1 MAIRFKRGD
10 EYMESGINKLFEY
23 YDSIFFEEKVEIE
36 QNGRMGMHYDG
47 LNLDIYL
54 ENSVLDID
62 YLSIED
68 YFETNANVKYNETN
82 SLFNQYSNQS
92 IEIKQKVIGAILT
105 VVRSSTYREEMKETI
120 IKKSSSFLD
129 DLGWNWK
136 KKMGL

>member
-1 MAIRFKRGD
+1 
-10 EYMESGINKLFEY
+10 MESGINKLFEY

-68 YFETNANVKYNETN
+68 YF
-82 SLFNQYSNQS
+82 
-92 IEIKQKVIGAILT
+92 
-105 VVRSSTYREEMKETI
+105 
-120 IKKSSSFLD
+120 
-129 DLGWNWK
+129 
-136 KKMGL
+136 